1 MSKSLQNVVEPFS
14 LIDKFGLDQIRYF
27 LLREVPFGNDGDFS
41 EVTLINRIN
50 SDLANDFGNL
60 VQRVLSMIHKNCEAS
75 LPKPDPF
82 SDADVQLLE
91 HAYNLLQQLRT
102 SLEKQAFHAALE
114 EHWTLNRAANVYVDH
129 QAPWRLRK
137 TDPARMDTVLY
148 VLAEVL
154 RHIGILVQP
163 FMPTSAEK
171 VLDQLA
177 VPLEERTFRFLGKE
191 NNLISGQGIPK
202 PEGIFPRFLED
213 NRSKESL
220 SI

>member
-1 MSKSLQNVVEPFS
+1 
-14 LIDKFGLDQIRYF
+14 
-27 LLREVPFGNDGDFS
+27 
-41 EVTLINRIN
+41 
-50 SDLANDFGNL
+50 
-60 VQRVLSMIHKNCEAS
+60 
-75 LPKPDPF
+75 
-82 SDADVQLLE
+82 
-91 HAYNLLQQLRT
+91 
-102 SLEKQAFHAALE
+102 
-114 EHWTLNRAANVYVDH
+114 
-129 QAPWRLRK
+129 
-137 TDPARMDTVLY
+137 MDTVLY